1 MSTTKPPSQHALKHL
16 PGTVAVAAVLLVVSA
31 IVLLEHAR
39 RLLYAVT
46 MAEETQGLV
55 AIRPLRHEVP
65 AMVIE
70 VLVGGGLLIAA
81 VALIRRSRWAVIFAA
96 SVQLVVA
103 LDAVRRIVRDLAVAP
118 PIALLVLAALASLAV
133 LAPATRAWCDEPIR
147 PSTARWRL
155 QMPPGPRAVSP
166 KRNGG

>member
-1 MSTTKPPSQHALKHL
+1 MTSRRSWRGSINGSTGHDNGRRDAGAGGDRSTAPRGP
-16 PGTVAVAAVLLVVSA
+16 A
-31 IVLLEHAR
+31 I
-39 RLLYAVT
+39 
-46 MAEETQGLV
+46 
-55 AIRPLRHEVP
+55 
-65 AMVIE
+65 VIE
-70 VLVGGGLLIAA
+70 VLVGGGLVIAA

-147 PSTARWRL
+147 PSKAR
-155 QMPPGPRAVSP
+155 
-166 KRNGG
+166 